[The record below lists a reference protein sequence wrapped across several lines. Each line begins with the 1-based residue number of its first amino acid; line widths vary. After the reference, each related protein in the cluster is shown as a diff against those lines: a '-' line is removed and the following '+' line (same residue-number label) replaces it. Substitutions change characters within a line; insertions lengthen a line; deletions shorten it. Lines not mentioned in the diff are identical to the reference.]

1 MKKNLVRE
9 PLVHFLV
16 IGGLLL
22 ALVSVCSRGDGRE
35 GNGVDAQARRIHVD
49 SDVLMQFVQAKTQ
62 IEDPDDFAASWR
74 DLDASARADWLDR
87 FIREEALV
95 REARR
100 LGLDQQDDLIRRRL
114 VQQIEFVALGRVE
127 TGLEFG
133 PEELEEIYG
142 ERKEDYRVPASF
154 DFSHVFLRIDD
165 GVAGAE
171 EEARSRAV
179 ALLRKLNAEGIAT
192 SEAQGRGDR
201 FLYNRNYIDRTRDEV
216 ISHFGEAMGA
226 ALGDLEPDAHQW
238 QGPLRSTH
246 GFHLVLLLGFDEAR
260 LPGAEEIRE
269 LLHEDWLRKQREVA
283 LDRAVAEIV
292 SRYQVEIDSEL
303 ELVE

>member
-192 SEAQGRGDR
+192 SE
-201 FLYNRNYIDRTRDEV
+201 EV